1 MAAWKVSRA
10 AASEQFDGTE
20 TLMFWCSGSELSSQS
35 KDSSSDEDYGCPD
48 DPVSSETVEEDEHD
62 DNTDV
67 EIELTWMLIPNQQL
81 HV

>member
-1 MAAWKVSRA
+1 MAARKVSRA
-10 AASEQFDGTE
+10 AYSEQFDGTE
-20 TLMFWCSGSELSSQS
+20 TLMFDSGSELSSQS
-35 KDSSSDEDYGCPD
+35 KDSSSDEGYGCPD

>member
-1 MAAWKVSRA
+1 MAARKVSRA

-20 TLMFWCSGSELSSQS
+20 TLMFDSGSELSSQS
-35 KDSSSDEDYGCPD
+35 KDSYSDEDYGCPD
-48 DPVSSETVEEDEHD
+48 NPVSSETVEEDEHD

>member
-1 MAAWKVSRA
+1 MAARKVSRA
-10 AASEQFDGTE
+10 AYSEQFDGTE
-20 TLMFWCSGSELSSQS
+20 TLMFDSGSELSSQS

-48 DPVSSETVEEDEHD
+48 NPVSSGTVEEDEHD

>member
-1 MAAWKVSRA
+1 MAARKVSRA
-10 AASEQFDGTE
+10 AYSEQFDGTE
-20 TLMFWCSGSELSSQS
+20 TLMFDSGSELSSQS

-48 DPVSSETVEEDEHD
+48 NPVSSETVEEDEHD